1 MILAMTKR
9 FLRGLF
15 FLLLL
20 SNSSVF
26 GQAVGINNAT
36 PNASS
41 ILDVVS
47 PDKGILI
54 PRMGTGART
63 GIAGAAD
70 GLLVFDT
77 DLDGFYYYDATAG
90 AWRAILANS
99 VATELAGWSTLGNIG
114 TNPATNF
121 LGTTDGVDL
130 AFRANNI
137 ERFRMNFDNGL
148 EIAPLSFATS
158 TGLSIGALTGTTNT
172 GISIGTANGTTA
184 IGVSVGTFSAAT
196 STGFQVSAMS
206 GATSTGLSIG
216 AMSGATSNT
225 GLSVGAISS
234 GTATGLSV
242 GAISGGGVGNAVSTG
257 AISSTGATAYQLNLG
272 AVSGANGTSHG
283 GLLLGN
289 ISGATANAYGLNLG
303 TITGGTSGNY
313 GLNLG
318 SMTTT
323 GATNSYGINLAG
335 FSGTGTNVYGLNING
350 ITSTGTIST
359 GINIGAISGAGA
371 TNSGLTINTVSNGTV
386 NNFGLNITGTA
397 ENAALNFAIH
407 SDAAAPSFLSGD
419 LVIGTDAQTTPANT
433 KVPVETDTKLEVRG
447 TITGALPLVD
457 ICHDVDDS
465 RSGNDDY
472 MVIMAATKPST
483 NEVWVRS
490 TDNNRVDDTDLD
502 DTGNWGVWTNF
513 GSPTGNTTGYPYIMS
528 ISIGCMVTD
537 DDSQNENHAF
547 ITARMSDG
555 TVYVRTAN
563 NKYSIPNLA
572 DPNNYDIWTS
582 FGIPGGTL

>member
-20 SNSSVF
+20 SHSSVF

-90 AWRAILANS
+90 AWRAILASS

-121 LGTTDGVDL
+121 LGTKDGVDL

-184 IGVSVGTFSAAT
+184 IGVTVGAFSATT

-225 GLSVGAISS
+225 GISIGAISS

-242 GAISGGGVGNAVSTG
+242 GAISGGGVGNAVSTE

-289 ISGATANAYGLNLG
+289 ISGATTNAYGLNLG

-318 SMTTT
+318 SITTT
-323 GATNSYGINLAG
+323 GASNSYGINLAG
-335 FSGTGTNVYGLNING
+335 FSGSGTNVFGLNMNG
-350 ITSTGTIST
+350 MTSTGTINT

-371 TNSGLTINTVSNGTV
+371 TNSGLTINTISNGTV

-407 SDAAAPSFLSGD
+407 SDAGAPSFISGD
-419 LVIGTDAQTTPANT
+419 VIIGVDPLTPTPNS
-433 KVPVETDTKLEVRG
+433 KVPVETNTKLEVRG
-447 TITGALPLVD
+447 TITGALPLVAM
-457 ICHDVDDS
+457 CHGVDNA
-465 RSGNDDY
+465 RNGGDDY
-472 MVIMAATKPST
+472 LVMMAATVPST
-483 NEVWVRS
+483 NEIWIRGTNSNTVN
-490 TDNNRVDDTDLD
+490 DNALD
-502 DTGNWGVWTNF
+502 NTGNYSAWVNF
-513 GSPTGNTTGYPYIMS
+513 GSPTGAAGYPYI
-528 ISIGCMVTD
+528 ISIAISCQPND
-537 DDSQNENHAF
+537 NDLLDKNHAF
-547 ITARMSDG
+547 ITARMSNGD
-555 TVYVRTAN
+555 VYVRTAN
-563 NKYSIPNLA
+563 NTYTVPNLC
-572 DPNNYDIWTS
+572 DPTNYDNWTN
-582 FGIPGGTL
+582 FGNPGL